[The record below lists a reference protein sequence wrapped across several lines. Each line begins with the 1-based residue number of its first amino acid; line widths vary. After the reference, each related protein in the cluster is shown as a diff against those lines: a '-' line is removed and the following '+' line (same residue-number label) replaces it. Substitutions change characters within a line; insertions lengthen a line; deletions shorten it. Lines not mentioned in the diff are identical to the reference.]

1 MDAQFN
7 WCRKIEALISLPAP
21 KSAGFATRDSF
32 FEARWYVD
40 SEESVLAAAMNLSSA
55 IVERVDAVF
64 ADMDKP
70 QHPGAA
76 LLVID
81 RDEIV
86 YLKCYGLAD
95 LETQRPITA
104 DTSFYLASVSKQF
117 TAMAIMLL
125 AEQGKLSFED
135 RLPVYFPRFPSWG
148 TEITLRHVLHH
159 TAGLGG
165 YGRFFSSAE
174 TLAEWT
180 RDLNGATNEGVLE
193 GVMGLSGPDFPAG
206 SQYAYCDTGY
216 VLLAMIVAIVSG
228 QSFADFLKAN
238 VFDPLGMKLTLVYDT
253 SRPVLHKLAQGYI
266 DFEKTG
272 QFERWDYPLLTAGDG
287 GLFSTLDDL
296 FLWDQALNT
305 ERLVPKAALER
316 AFTSGTINDGTPL
329 GYGFG
334 WYTNVFP
341 DLRHVAHGGGLV
353 AYNYNVFPMRHIAHG
368 GSLVA
373 FNNYIIRF
381 LDSRRTIIVLT
392 NRGPIEPVLQP
403 GGIRG
408 PRPRANQVAEILFSD

>member
-1 MDAQFN
+1 M
-7 WCRKIEALISLPAP
+7 
-21 KSAGFATRDSF
+21 
-32 FEARWYVD
+32 
-40 SEESVLAAAMNLSSA
+40 
-55 IVERVDAVF
+55 
-64 ADMDKP
+64 
-70 QHPGAA
+70 
-76 LLVID
+76 
-81 RDEIV
+81 
-86 YLKCYGLAD
+86 
-95 LETQRPITA
+95 
-104 DTSFYLASVSKQF
+104 
-117 TAMAIMLL
+117 
-125 AEQGKLSFED
+125 
-135 RLPVYFPRFPSWG
+135 
-148 TEITLRHVLHH
+148 LHH

-174 TLAEWT
+174 TLAKWT
-180 RDLNGATNEGVLE
+180 RDLNGATNEAVLE

-238 VFDPLGMKLTLVYDT
+238 VFDPLGMKLTLVYDA

-266 DFEKTG
+266 DIEKTG
-272 QFERWDYPLLTAGDG
+272 QFQRWDYPLLTTGDG

-305 ERLVPKAALER
+305 ERLVPKGALEQ
-316 AFTSGTINDGTPL
+316 AFTSGTTNDGTLL

-334 WYTNVFP
+334 WYTNSFP
-341 DLRHVAHGGGLV
+341 GLRHVAHGGMLV
-353 AYNYNVFPMRHIAHG
+353 AY
-368 GSLVA
+368 
-373 FNNYIIRF
+373 NNYIIRF

-408 PRPRANQVAEILFSD
+408 PRPRAHQVAEILLSA